1 GTRCEDAWIVAA
13 GLIPLTE
20 RLKFLVALRP
30 GSGTPALFARHAATL
45 DRISGGRVLLNVVT
59 GADPADLA
67 GDGNKLGHDERYA
80 QTDEFLTIWRRIL
93 SGEPADFEGKYLSAH
108 GIDISF
114 PPVQQPYPPLW
125 FGGSSEA
132 GIEVAAKHTDVY
144 LSWGEPVEQ
153 VKEKFDRVRARAAAQ
168 GRKIRFGLRINL
180 IVRETEEEAWAAADR
195 LISRVTDDV
204 IAEAQHQF
212 TKVSESV
219 GQKRISALHQG
230 RRDKLVI
237 APNLWAGLGLVRG
250 GAGTAL
256 VGSAESV
263 AARIREYQEIGVET
277 VIASAYPHL
286 EEAFN
291 VAELLFP
298 RLGLQGE
305 LPLKER
311 GWDLEFGRGRGAGV
325 RVAAS

>member
-1 GTRCEDAWIVAA
+1 
-13 GLIPLTE
+13 
-20 RLKFLVALRP
+20 
-30 GSGTPALFARHAATL
+30 
-45 DRISGGRVLLNVVT
+45 
-59 GADPADLA
+59 
-67 GDGNKLGHDERYA
+67 
-80 QTDEFLTIWRRIL
+80 
-93 SGEPADFEGKYLSAH
+93 
-108 GIDISF
+108 
-114 PPVQQPYPPLW
+114 
-125 FGGSSEA
+125 
-132 GIEVAAKHTDVY
+132 
-144 LSWGEPVEQ
+144 
-153 VKEKFDRVRARAAAQ
+153 VRARAAAQ